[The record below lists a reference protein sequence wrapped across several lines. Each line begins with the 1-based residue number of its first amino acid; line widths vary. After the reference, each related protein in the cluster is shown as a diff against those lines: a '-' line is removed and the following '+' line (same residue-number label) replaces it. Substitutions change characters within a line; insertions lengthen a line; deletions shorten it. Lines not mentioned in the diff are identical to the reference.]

1 MAGEARGLRGASARG
16 GEEDAGA
23 VMKRGDG
30 MVGRIGRNIITNV
43 ERGWCNY
50 GVDLVL
56 DFFCFWHG
64 MAAVFCWVGLAVCPS
79 ATDETGIGHRASGI

>member
-16 GEEDAGA
+16 GEEDVGA
-23 VMKRGDG
+23 VMKKGDG
-30 MVGRIGRNIITNV
+30 MVGRIGRNIIINV

-56 DFFCFWHG
+56 IFLLLAWHG
-64 MAAVFCWVGLAVCPS
+64 SGVLLGWVSGMPVS
-79 ATDETGIGHRASGI
+79 DRRDGHRASGI

>member
-16 GEEDAGA
+16 GEEDVGA
-23 VMKRGDG
+23 VMKKRDG
-30 MVGRIGRNIITNV
+30 MVGRIGRNIIINV

-56 DFFCFWHG
+56 IFSAFG
-64 MAAVFCWVGLAVCPS
+64 MAWQRCFVGL
-79 ATDETGIGHRASGI
+79 G